1 MLFGVLVD
9 VDIRVRSSAILLIA
23 LVGGVLL
30 DVALLPLLVRILR
43 TLLVA
48 RSSRGHLLAV
58 AGSLRALVLGGN
70 RWHLAGH
77 DAVSCCWS
85 ATSTE
90 ELIAASDVSKT
101 TRETTCR
108 SYRRVQRNFSE
119 SV

>member
-9 VDIRVRSSAILLIA
+9 VDMRVRSSAILLIA

-43 TLLVA
+43 TLLAA
-48 RSSRGHLLAV
+48 RGSRGHLLAV

-77 DAVSCCWS
+77 DAVSCCWP
-85 ATSTE
+85 ATSTGGTHRGFRCPKNNE
-90 ELIAASDVSKT
+90 RNDMPFLPTNAEKIFASV
-101 TRETTCR
+101 
-108 SYRRVQRNFSE
+108 
-119 SV
+119 